1 MAKLVN
7 LPLQCSQT
15 AIPLTTNLGVADVV
29 DVVVVAATTT
39 TEDVAIAAIHA
50 TLQIHVLTTKVRSM
64 QTPSQHSRGQVLLE
78 CQVQGVS

>member
-1 MAKLVN
+1 MVEEEEEAQQLF
-7 LPLQCSQT
+7 
-15 AIPLTTNLGVADVV
+15 V

-64 QTPSQHSRGQVLLE
+64 QTPSQHSG
-78 CQVQGVS
+78 